1 MLGVEQ
7 YHTAMWHYGQGMV
20 LARLADQRH
29 DSRALAEA
37 TRELDA
43 LRSLAAQLGREKP
56 ATEASAG
63 LGRIVALC
71 YRSSTS

>member
-1 MLGVEQ
+1 LGVEQ

-20 LARLADQRH
+20 LARLADQRR
-29 DSRALAEA
+29 DGRALAEA

-43 LRSLAAQLGREKP
+43 LRGLAAQLGREKP
-56 ATEASAG
+56 DMEARPG
-63 LGRIVALC
+63 LGRIVALY